1 MLLETGTKAPALS
14 LYDYK
19 GNKHTLADYK
29 DSWVLLYFYPKDFTP
44 GCTDEACSFRDVYG
58 DFKKAKVK
66 ILGVSLDDQESH
78 KKFTKDY
85 KLPFT
90 VLSDEKGKV
99 AERYG
104 VLNVKDNGKKV
115 TQSMQRVSYLINPQ
129 GKIVKV
135 YGKVVPAKHADQVL
149 KDVQKLQQEIKDVE
163 NAKKQAEKEKAA
175 KKNAKTP
182 AKKSSPKKSAPAK
195 KAAPKKAPAKKA
207 PAKKAPAKAAPK
219 KAAPKKV
226 APKKAAKKLPPEPRM
241 VEKPVAVVE
250 EDGDIRIFVE
260 EIEIREEE

>member
-44 GCTDEACSFRDVYG
+44 GCTDEACSLRDVYA

-90 VLSDEKGKV
+90 ILSDDKGKV

-104 VLNVKDNGKKV
+104 ALVTKDNGKKV
-115 TQSMQRVSYLINPQ
+115 TQSTQRISYLINPQ

-149 KDVQKLQQEIKDVE
+149 KDVQKLQQEIKDAE

-175 KKNAKTP
+175 KKNAKTK
-182 AKKSSPKKSAPAK
+182 AVSKPAK
-195 KAAPKKAPAKKA
+195 KAAKKAAPAKKAPAKKA

-219 KAAPKKV
+219 KVAPKKV
-226 APKKAAKKLPPEPRM
+226 APKKVAKKLPPEPRM
-241 VEKPVAVVE
+241 VEKPVAVLDE
-250 EDGDIRIFVE
+250 SGDIEVFIE